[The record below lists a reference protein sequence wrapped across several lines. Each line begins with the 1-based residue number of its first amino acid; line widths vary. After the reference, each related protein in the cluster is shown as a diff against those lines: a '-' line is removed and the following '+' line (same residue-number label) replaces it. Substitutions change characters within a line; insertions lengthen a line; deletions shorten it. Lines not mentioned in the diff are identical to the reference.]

1 VDPVSGGF
9 LPGTYAVPES
19 EVDFIPTG
27 FAAVGRLALPVNL
40 PASHHYVIEAQA
52 GTVRFGTV
60 APAFGQAGG
69 GVEAFFGTGA
79 TNVQVP
85 RVMPSKIPEE

>member
-1 VDPVSGGF
+1 VSGDF

-19 EVDFIPTG
+19 EVAFISTG

-52 GTVRFGTV
+52 GTAVRFGTV

-69 GVEAFFGTGA
+69 GVEAFFGSGA

-85 RVMPSKIPEE
+85 RVMPSTIPEE

>member
-1 VDPVSGGF
+1 MSGDF

-19 EVDFIPTG
+19 EVAFISTG

-52 GTVRFGTV
+52 GTAVRFGTV

-69 GVEAFFGTGA
+69 GVEAFFGSGA

-85 RVMPSKIPEE
+85 RVMPSTIPEE